1 MSSSSSSSFVTP
13 PKKGKSTG
21 AAKAAGGGLTKNL
34 SPPGKSLAE
43 ILVNVGNKTPEKRVK
58 TTKAH
63 MVSIIFNGECV
74 AVIMY
79 SVYGVAAF
87 VNGAVSW
94 KDTDDMAIFPM
105 KIMYRNVRDR
115 LLAEFDVQ
123 NPPYLKNFVQP
134 LYFAIAFE
142 PDDEIMAAQVAQL
155 AEFKE
160 QIRRLLPGSPDTSN
174 NSVYELVE
182 VDVEANE
189 ELIAALAVFKSTFQ

>member
-1 MSSSSSSSFVTP
+1 MYL
-13 PKKGKSTG
+13 PKPT
-21 AAKAAGGGLTKNL
+21 
-34 SPPGKSLAE
+34 
-43 ILVNVGNKTPEKRVK
+43 
-58 TTKAH
+58 
-63 MVSIIFNGECV
+63 
-74 AVIMY
+74 
-79 SVYGVAAF
+79 
-87 VNGAVSW
+87 
-94 KDTDDMAIFPM
+94 M

-134 LYFAIAFE
+134 LYFSIAFE

-189 ELIAALAVFKSTFQ
+189 ELIAALAVFKSTFQKVNTEGRFEDSQCRNEFFVGFHINFNQLIHGVVGSVRGPREKTTNLHLELGQLRHLRRHDFIVPLKGD